1 MCVQLREE
9 CAQQTIC
16 STYGVMN
23 LSCVVVFHKQS
34 TLLQKFGFWFKRNQI
49 PQWQCSQTNSKA
61 IRKLNHGTTGRQIPG
76 KKQPP
81 ASKAW
86 SSWAEKPTNLTG
98 FLQARCYSSNITE
111 VGSALQTQ
119 SVAALGNSLWLEEL
133 PVSADLLPV
142 CLLNQDAA

>member
-1 MCVQLREE
+1 MCVQLQEE
-9 CAQQTIC
+9 CAQQIIC

-23 LSCVVVFHKQS
+23 LNCMVVFHKHS
-34 TLLQKFGFWFKRNQI
+34 TLLQTCFKRDQI

-61 IRKLNHGTTGRQIPG
+61 ICKPGHGTTGRQIQG

-86 SSWAEKPTNLTG
+86 SRWAKQANNLTG
-98 FLQARCYSSNITE
+98 FLQARCYSSNITG

-119 SVAALGNSLWLEEL
+119 SVAALGNSLWLEML
-133 PVSADLLPV
+133 PRSADLLPV
-142 CLLNQDAA
+142 CLLNQDTV